1 MNQARLLNTLI
12 ASCVLAAT
20 LACSGAS
27 LAAEP
32 LRLCVAIQALP
43 PFLYPNKEGTIQ
55 ILIRMAAEQSGL
67 QIKYEA
73 MSLPKCVE
81 EIRAGAMQGS
91 SAMGATPQNQEFAVF
106 PKKNNLIDNGDAV
119 VAARSS
125 VFRLK
130 GSKAD
135 WNGKSFS
142 NLKLPVLF
150 ATGNSVFTEKLKSL
164 KTPYNDET
172 LHFQKNLLKMI
183 AGQGDLVIGLQ
194 AEGKMRLEEPEFAG
208 KIEELPAPF
217 TEAHYFV
224 AISKKYY
231 DANTVQVENLWNAI
245 AKMKTN
251 PAYLAAI
258 KNVN

>member
-1 MNQARLLNTLI
+1 MFHRSFFNAVITVCLLVSSST
-12 ASCVLAAT
+12 
-20 LACSGAS
+20 S

-32 LRLCVAIQALP
+32 LRLCVGVQALP
-43 PFLYPNKEGTIQ
+43 PYLFPNKEGTIQ
-55 ILIRMAAEQSGL
+55 ILIRMAAEQVGL
-67 QIKYEA
+67 QVKFEA
-73 MSLPKCVE
+73 LPLPKCIE
-81 EIRAGAMQGS
+81 ELKAGNVHGS

-106 PKKNNLIDNGDAV
+106 PKKNNAIDNADAV
-119 VAARSS
+119 VVGRSS
-125 VFRLK
+125 VYRVK

-142 NLKLPVLF
+142 DVKLPVLF
-150 ATGNSVFTEKLKSL
+150 ATGNSVFTEKLKAL
-164 KTPYNDET
+164 KTPFNDDT

-194 AEGKMRLEEPEFAG
+194 AEGKMRLAEPEFAG

-217 TEAHYFV
+217 TEAHYFI

-231 DANTVQVENLWNAI
+231 EANSAQIENLWNAI

-251 PAYLAAI
+251 PTYLAAI